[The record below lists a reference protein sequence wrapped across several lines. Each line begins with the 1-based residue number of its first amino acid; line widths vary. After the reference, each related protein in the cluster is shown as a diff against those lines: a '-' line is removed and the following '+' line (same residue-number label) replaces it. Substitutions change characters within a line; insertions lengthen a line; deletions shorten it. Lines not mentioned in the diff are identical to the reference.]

1 MRLRSCVHSQ
11 SPAREDLL
19 TCKIGGQCSAAADS
33 RRQSGADYQIASR
46 SRVWVS
52 SSSRFRVYSDCTN
65 DGNVAYKCDLDSCHG
80 GEGAGNPRTHPMSN
94 FAFVKCSDAD
104 LNGNPISNPDKR
116 VYVYNFEF
124 NRATNRLDVLGYTKP
139 TKSNV
144 TPAHFNC
151 DRNTVRPWCD
161 RCYRA

>member
-1 MRLRSCVHSQ
+1 MFFSSWIPCARMISALIVLVTLASVPTAVEAQ
-11 SPAREDLL
+11 SKQRCGNMYFDRGN
-19 TCKIGGQCSAAADS
+19 GGETN
-33 RRQSGADYQIASR
+33 IA
-46 SRVWVS
+46 
-52 SSSRFRVYSDCTN
+52 DCTN